1 MGGQGEKEVKRGQET
16 RGGRKGVGG
25 ATVGFKFYLFFFDRS
40 ITAGKP
46 QSEHP
51 GFIIPDEIWQA
62 ATRIR

>member
-1 MGGQGEKEVKRGQET
+1 MLGGLLLVLN
-16 RGGRKGVGG
+16 
-25 ATVGFKFYLFFFDRS
+25 FIYFFDHS